1 MKKRSALYIAQ
12 AAIIAALYA
21 VLTIMQNV
29 LLPGTASMAV
39 QFRLSEALTVLAVIT
54 PAAIPGLTVGCVIAN
69 LSSLPSL
76 GAVDLIFGTLAS
88 YIAAVL
94 MYSLRGV
101 RLFKLPVL
109 AALMPALV
117 NGVIVGFEIDFFFV
131 NQGTFRLTDFLIQGG
146 LVALGELAVL
156 FVLGLP
162 LFRLLEWSGIAE
174 KTRLK

>member
-21 VLTIMQNV
+21 VLTITQNV

-88 YIAAVL
+88 NIAAVL
-94 MYSLRGV
+94 S
-101 RLFKLPVL
+101 
-109 AALMPALV
+109 
-117 NGVIVGFEIDFFFV
+117 VGGADACSCQRRDRRI
-131 NQGTFRLTDFLIQGG
+131 
-146 LVALGELAVL
+146 
-156 FVLGLP
+156 
-162 LFRLLEWSGIAE
+162 
-174 KTRLK
+174 